1 MFLMIYIFVYYN
13 IDNILKTLYFS
24 NFQVCHHN
32 EVISDNENLY
42 YNIKHINI
50 FILYV
55 YLIFILKHFIIYNSI
70 SKNSLA
76 LALVYIKYNLNI
88 FLNDNIRLC
97 DYEISRHI
105 MWLFATPLMLKMYC
119 KTNNLTLLDINVQYH
134 ILPILI
140 NIFIYPYKNTPV
152 YYFFSFIAYMLFFM
166 FMKTLY
172 EKRELLFTNILI
184 LVWTIYVGINT
195 AELLSIT
202 DRYNIQIYYLCA
214 DMIGKLTTNII
225 IHDYNERLLFIKNNM
240 NLQSVNFVSNMLENI
255 KKYNTNNPNMTDYC
269 NNYIKHIK
277 SNFMSVIPE
286 NNDSLRKELLKKILP
301 LGFDDNYMQSST
313 NIIKKI
319 SSFSS
324 TDSNTVSNTDSKQ
337 YNMVCI
343 LFTDIVNYTDLAKKY
358 DDKII
363 FQLLNT
369 VYNRF
374 DNVIKKY
381 THLQKVETIG
391 DAYMVVGDIY
401 RSTENYK
408 SVIKEIILL
417 SFDLVKEIKNINT
430 PDNNPLSI
438 RVGINMGR
446 VSVGILGN
454 EIPRL
459 CVVGNAVNVAS
470 RLQSTAEADSIQ
482 ISRHI
487 YEQLEDIE
495 FDMIFDIKTN
505 ENVFLKNIGSL
516 TTYTISN
523 ASNTN
528 VLKEN

>member
-1 MFLMIYIFVYYN
+1 
-13 IDNILKTLYFS
+13 
-24 NFQVCHHN
+24 
-32 EVISDNENLY
+32 
-42 YNIKHINI
+42 
-50 FILYV
+50 
-55 YLIFILKHFIIYNSI
+55 
-70 SKNSLA
+70 
-76 LALVYIKYNLNI
+76 
-88 FLNDNIRLC
+88 
-97 DYEISRHI
+97 
-105 MWLFATPLMLKMYC
+105 
-119 KTNNLTLLDINVQYH
+119 
-134 ILPILI
+134 
-140 NIFIYPYKNTPV
+140 
-152 YYFFSFIAYMLFFM
+152 
-166 FMKTLY
+166 
-172 EKRELLFTNILI
+172 
-184 LVWTIYVGINT
+184 
-195 AELLSIT
+195 
-202 DRYNIQIYYLCA
+202 
-214 DMIGKLTTNII
+214 
-225 IHDYNERLLFIKNNM
+225 
-240 NLQSVNFVSNMLENI
+240 
-255 KKYNTNNPNMTDYC
+255 
-269 NNYIKHIK
+269 
-277 SNFMSVIPE
+277 MSVIPE

-319 SSFSS
+319 ASFSS

>member
-1 MFLMIYIFVYYN
+1 
-13 IDNILKTLYFS
+13 
-24 NFQVCHHN
+24 
-32 EVISDNENLY
+32 
-42 YNIKHINI
+42 
-50 FILYV
+50 
-55 YLIFILKHFIIYNSI
+55 
-70 SKNSLA
+70 
-76 LALVYIKYNLNI
+76 
-88 FLNDNIRLC
+88 
-97 DYEISRHI
+97 
-105 MWLFATPLMLKMYC
+105 
-119 KTNNLTLLDINVQYH
+119 
-134 ILPILI
+134 
-140 NIFIYPYKNTPV
+140 
-152 YYFFSFIAYMLFFM
+152 
-166 FMKTLY
+166 
-172 EKRELLFTNILI
+172 
-184 LVWTIYVGINT
+184 
-195 AELLSIT
+195 
-202 DRYNIQIYYLCA
+202 
-214 DMIGKLTTNII
+214 MIGKLTTNII

-255 KKYNTNNPNMTDYC
+255 KKYNTNNPNMTEYC

-301 LGFDDNYMQSST
+301 LGFDDTYMQSST

-319 SSFSS
+319 ASFSS
-324 TDSNTVSNTDSKQ
+324 TDSNTDSNTVSNTDSKQ

-430 PDNNPLSI
+430 PDNKPLSI

-470 RLQSTAEADSIQ
+470 RLQSTAEVDSIQ

-523 ASNTN
+523 VSNTN